1 MIKNKLKKVNKMKA
15 FLATAIVAAITA
27 ATTTALAI
35 TGPTAGSFGYD
46 LYDVAVNDMIGGAPG
61 FVGGLAGVVLSA
73 SKLST
78 NWLYASLG
86 ILGSTAVLK
95 ADTITTSLG
104 YLI

>member
-1 MIKNKLKKVNKMKA
+1 MIKNVFKNVNKKKA
-15 FLATAIVAAITA
+15 LVNTAIVSIALASTSV
-27 ATTTALAI
+27 LAI
-35 TGPTAGSFGYD
+35 TGPAEGSFGYD

-78 NWLYASLG
+78 NWLYAGLG

>member
-1 MIKNKLKKVNKMKA
+1 MTVS
-15 FLATAIVAAITA
+15 
-27 ATTTALAI
+27 ALVISTGTFAI
-35 TGPTAGSFGYD
+35 TGPAPGDFGYD

-61 FVGGLAGVVLSA
+61 FVGGLAGVVVSA
-73 SKLST
+73 SKLSA
-78 NWLYASLG
+78 NWLYAGLG